1 MDRAIELCEHLTH
14 VLDECTSR
22 PLDQP
27 HPRTFVLESLGKWI
41 NSDRD
46 VLSHYLGRMN
56 TGSASPEPREDP
68 KKGTHMEKKNKSKR
82 PASCHQRQKLRWA
95 AIACCHLHTSWQMT
109 GPELQNVP
117 DSGPLVTD
125 RAPRRRW
132 SERVRPKMVSRV
144 VGNESENK

>member
-68 KKGTHMEKKNKSKR
+68 KKGTHMEKKTN
-82 PASCHQRQKLRWA
+82 QKDLPLAINDKNCAGRLLRVA
-95 AIACCHLHTSWQMT
+95 TFI
-109 GPELQNVP
+109 
-117 DSGPLVTD
+117 PLG
-125 RAPRRRW
+125 
-132 SERVRPKMVSRV
+132 K
-144 VGNESENK
+144 